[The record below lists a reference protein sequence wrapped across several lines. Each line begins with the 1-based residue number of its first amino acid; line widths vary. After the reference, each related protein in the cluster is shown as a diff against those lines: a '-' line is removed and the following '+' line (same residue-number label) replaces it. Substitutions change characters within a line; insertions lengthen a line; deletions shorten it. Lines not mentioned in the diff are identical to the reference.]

1 MLIGM
6 TNQSVKN
13 KPYTSKDSGFW
24 RAAGSLGCS
33 ALLIFSALYAF
44 QPLLPVFATEFNL
57 TATTSSLL
65 MSTPVI
71 TMIPGLLVLGFIS
84 DRYGRTTVMKI
95 SLLFVLGTI
104 FVMPFAESFL
114 LLVVIRCIE
123 GFFLAGIPAAAMG
136 YLADEVDPSSVGLAT
151 SIFIGSNAMGG
162 LSGRVA
168 TGYLTDLYSWEV
180 SFLVL
185 AAFALVAT
193 LFFFWLLP
201 ASRFFEGG
209 SGGVVKDIKGM
220 LIHLTDRRLLVLF
233 TLGFLIQVI
242 FTGVWTYLPFYLEQ
256 EPYSLSLKWIS
267 LTYFAYILGVISPP
281 VAGRLSSRI
290 GLRRTMMAGLFILA
304 GGALLT
310 LNHRYTLVIIGLCA
324 VCAGFFIAH
333 SMASAS
339 VASTAEHHK
348 SGASSFYLISYYA
361 GVAAGS
367 SGVGVLWDRL
377 GWGGVMSLLILI
389 VPLLMLFTNKRVS
402 KRYDRYAVEEGIK

>member
-1 MLIGM
+1 M
-6 TNQSVKN
+6 TDLPVNNNQ
-13 KPYTSKDSGFW
+13 YTSKDSGFW
-24 RAAGSLGCS
+24 RAAVSLGCG

-44 QPLLPVFATEFNL
+44 QPLLPVFAAEFKL

-84 DRYGRTTVMKI
+84 DRYGRTAVMKI
-95 SLLFVLGTI
+95 SLLLVVATLLA
-104 FVMPFAESFL
+104 MPFAESFL
-114 LLVVIRCIE
+114 LLIVIRCIE

-151 SIFIGSNAMGG
+151 SIYIASNAMGG

-168 TGYLTDLYSWEV
+168 TGYLTDLYSWKI

-185 AAFALVAT
+185 AAFAVGAT
-193 LFFFWLLP
+193 LCFFWLLP
-201 ASRFFEGG
+201 ASRFFKGG
-209 SGGVVKDIKGM
+209 SGGVMKDMKGM
-220 LIHLTDRRLLVLF
+220 LVHLTDRRLLSLF

-242 FTGVWTYLPFYLEQ
+242 FTGIWTYLPFYLEQ
-256 EPYSLSLKWIS
+256 EPFSLSLKWIS

-281 VAGRLSSRI
+281 VAGRLSSDV

-304 GGALLT
+304 GGAALT
-310 LNHRYTLVIIGLCA
+310 LYHGFTIVIVGLCT

-367 SGVGVLWDRL
+367 SGVGVLWDWL
-377 GWGGVMSLLILI
+377 GWGGVISLLILI

-402 KRYDRYAVEEGIK
+402 KRYSHHALEEGIK